1 MSIRLQNLCCVVV
14 IALCVLLTAATSFG
28 EECRVTTTVR
38 LLDEHGNPVRSVA
51 PEQLRAEIGDSL
63 AKVVSV
69 SEGAKPVTLLLIDIS
84 SSMEKTWKQSV
95 IAAKQL
101 SADAGNRVA
110 IAVFRERILA
120 HASGPEATNDLLDR
134 LASMKTSMGGT
145 ALYDSVTEM
154 AGAAT
159 NPDTVLVVI
168 TDGGDNAS
176 RHSSEQTVSSFLKNR
191 WPPVFGLILD
201 YAHDHLHREYFKKI
215 VVATGGLVVYPSSA
229 SKVAEATNELSA
241 VVNAPLMVT
250 LEKSQPIMK
259 PEKLKFEVV
268 GPDGKPRHDIQIT
281 HAAEVAACDTTP
293 APQNPSEAK

>member
-1 MSIRLQNLCCVVV
+1 MSIRLRNLCCTLA
-14 IALCVLLTAATSFG
+14 IALSVFLTAATGFG

-38 LLDEHGNPVRSVA
+38 LLDEHGNPVSSVA
-51 PEQLRAEIGDSL
+51 PEQLKAEIGDSP

-69 SEGAKPVTLLLIDIS
+69 TEGAKPVTILLIDIS

-95 IAAKQL
+95 TAAKQL
-101 SADAGNRVA
+101 SASAGNRVA

-120 HASGPEATNDLLDR
+120 HASGAEATNDLLDR

-145 ALYDSVTEM
+145 ALYDSVTEI

-176 RHSSEQTVSSFLKNR
+176 RHSSDQTVSSFLKNR

-201 YAHDHLHREYFKKI
+201 YAHDHPHREYFRKI
-215 VVATGGLVVYPSSA
+215 VVGTGGLVVYPSSE

-241 VVNAPLMVT
+241 VINAPFMVT
-250 LEKSQPIMK
+250 LEKSQPISK
-259 PEKLKFEVV
+259 PEKLQFEVV

-281 HAAEVAACDTTP
+281 HAAGIAACDTAP
-293 APQNPSEAK
+293 ASQSPSEAR